1 MGARSLEAILRGRVL
16 LLAGPALVAIAVA
29 SLLVT
34 SRALDAV
41 DSEAARERARG
52 ALRMFRAELEE
63 GDSVDDALREL
74 VLAAE
79 ADGVRIAL
87 RAPGATRAPGVK
99 WPIPSA
105 IAALPEGTCGTTDE
119 AGRKWCACVVAEHGA
134 VASVAI
140 PVDAHSAA
148 LRSVGLSVAAI
159 VALGLLGVAAAAR
172 FAVRRPLAAVREL
185 AAWSERIATSDV
197 EPLPPRA
204 ADTREMEQLTASFAA
219 LVQRLFDALRRER
232 ANSAHIA
239 HELRTPLTAIRGEL
253 EALGASG
260 GAAAAR
266 MLGDV
271 ERLTNAI
278 DAILVLSS
286 PAPDVSSSAVVNV
299 ADLARELATPDTK
312 VEAPDEALVAAD
324 GRLLELALRNLLDNA
339 RKYSGHAATA
349 MRITRDGDVVA
360 IAVIDDGPGL
370 DADARGKMFERHWRG
385 ARNANGSGLGLALVR
400 AVAERHGGRAW
411 AEPNAD
417 GRGLKVSVTLGHVLG
432 WHDGTP
438 SG

>member
-1 MGARSLEAILRGRVL
+1 MGARSLEAVLRGRVL
-16 LLAGPALVAIAVA
+16 LFAAPALVGVAVA

-41 DSEAARERARG
+41 DSDAARERARS
-52 ALRMFRAELEE
+52 ALRMYRAELEE
-63 GDSVDDALREL
+63 GDAVDDALRE
-74 VLAAE
+74 VILAAE

-87 RAPGATRAPGVK
+87 RAPGAKRSQVVR
-99 WPIPSA
+99 WPIPEQLA
-105 IAALPEGTCGTTDE
+105 TLPEGACGNTNE
-119 AGRKWCACVVAEHGA
+119 AGHKWCACVVAEQGA
-134 VASVAI
+134 TASVAI

-148 LRSVGLSVAAI
+148 LRSVGLSVAVI
-159 VALGLLGVAAAAR
+159 VALGLVGVAAGAR
-172 FAVRRPLAAVREL
+172 FAVRRPLASVREL

-197 EPLPPRA
+197 EPPPPRA
-204 ADTREMEQLTASFAA
+204 GDTTEIAQLTTSSTA

-271 ERLTNAI
+271 QRLTNAI

-286 PAPDVSSSAVVNV
+286 PAADIPATAVVNV
-299 ADLARELATPDTK
+299 ADLVRELATSDTK

-324 GRLLELALRNLLDNA
+324 GRLVELAIRNLLDNA
-339 RKYSGHAATA
+339 EKYSGRSATA
-349 MRITRDGDVVA
+349 MRVRRHSDGIAIEVV
-360 IAVIDDGPGL
+360 DDGPGL
-370 DADARGKMFERHWRG
+370 DVDARGKMFERHWRG
-385 ARNANGSGLGLALVR
+385 ARDAYGSGLGLALVR
-400 AVAERHGGRAW
+400 TVAERHGGRAW
-411 AEPNAD
+411 AEPNPD

-432 WHDGTP
+432 WHDERTAG
-438 SG
+438 